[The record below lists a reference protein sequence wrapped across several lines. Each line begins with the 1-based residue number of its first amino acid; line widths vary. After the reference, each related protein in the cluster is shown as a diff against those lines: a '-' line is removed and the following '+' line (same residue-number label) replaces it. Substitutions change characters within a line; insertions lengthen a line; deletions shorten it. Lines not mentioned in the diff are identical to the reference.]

1 MNRTHA
7 CWLIGCLA
15 GALGLALFVP
25 MHAAEVRF
33 TTPEESKTAFEK
45 TVQPLLARHCAGCHN
60 ATKTQGDLDLGTLEI
75 DMKTGN
81 SAGRWAALLERVLN
95 KEMPPPARPQPS
107 DEERRAI
114 VTWIQAELKRA
125 NKSAARR
132 IAHTNGNKVDHAALF
147 DPKNASLPPDAT
159 PRLRRISPEIYA
171 AFLAEMAK
179 NVPGVDNP
187 FSPEAGGTFKD
198 MGAPKID
205 EPVTQL
211 LIRNAIAIAE
221 RIKSKEVNTL
231 LDESKPLTPGAIEA
245 AVQTQ
250 YQRVLGR
257 KANADEVKRLVELMQ
272 RTVRDAGR
280 AKGVHYSLAAV
291 YLLPEAVY
299 RWETGDGKPDE
310 RGLVRLTPRAIA
322 HALAYAVGDRR
333 PDAKLLAEADAGKL
347 ATRDG
352 VAAAMRRLLSD
363 DRVAQPRLMRFFRE
377 YFGYEA
383 AREVFKN
390 DKDNPEHDA
399 RILVEDTDRLV
410 EYLLQ
415 RDKNVLAELLT
426 TNKSFVAYK
435 NGASLK
441 KKRDEAIAKFER
453 EKAANPEKFKN
464 KKMPKVGKA
473 IHEAYN
479 LSDFPD
485 RQPVELPAEQRAG
498 ILTQPAWLV
507 AFSTTDD
514 NHAILRG
521 KWVRERLLGG
531 VVPDLP
537 ITVDA
542 QLPDAPHKT
551 LRQRMAVTQEAYCWK
566 CHIKMNDVGLPFE
579 MFDHFGRFR
588 KAERV
593 LDTEATAKNLDKKGK
608 PLGPVYRETALD
620 AGGLLAQVG
629 VPGLEGKVDNAVA
642 LLHKL
647 AKSEHVEQVFVR
659 HAFRYWLG
667 RNETPHDAGTL
678 QAAHKAYRE
687 SGGSMKALLVALVT
701 SDSFLYRAPVRAE
714 K

>member
-1 MNRTHA
+1 MKIPFALWFAA
-7 CWLIGCLA
+7 CLTA
-15 GALGLALFVP
+15 ALGLALWMP
-25 MHAAEVRF
+25 TQAAELRF
-33 TTPEESKTAFEK
+33 TTAEESKTAYER

-60 ATKTQGDLDLGTLEI
+60 ADKMQGDLDLASLEI
-75 DMKTGN
+75 DMKSGN
-81 SAGRWAALLERVLN
+81 SAGRWAALLERVVN
-95 KEMPPPARPQPS
+95 KENPPRARPQPS

-114 VTWIQAELKRA
+114 VTWIRAELKRA

-132 IAHTNGNKVDHAALF
+132 IAHANGNKVDHAALF
-147 DPKNASLPPDAT
+147 DPKNANLPPDVT

-171 AFLAEMAK
+171 AFLMEVAK
-179 NVPGVDNP
+179 GVPGVDNP
-187 FSPEAGGTFKD
+187 FSPEVGGTFKD

-211 LIRNAIAIAE
+211 LIRNAVAIAE
-221 RIKSKEVNTL
+221 RIKTKEVTTL
-231 LDESKPLTPGAIEA
+231 LDESKPLSDAAIEA
-245 AVQTQ
+245 AVQSQ

-257 KANADEVKRLVELMQ
+257 KANADEVKRLVALMQ
-272 RTVRDAGR
+272 RNVKDAGR
-280 AKGVHYSLAAV
+280 AKGVPYSLAAI

-310 RGLVRLTPRAIA
+310 RGLVRLAPRAIA

-333 PDAKLLAEADAGKL
+333 PDAKLLADADKL

-352 VAAAMRRLLSD
+352 VAAAMRRLLD
-363 DRVAQPRLMRFFRE
+363 DSKMPKPRLMRFFRE

-399 RILVEDTDRLV
+399 RTLVEDTDRLV
-410 EYLLQ
+410 EYILEH
-415 RDKNVLAELLT
+415 DKNVLAELLT

-435 NGASLK
+435 NGASMK
-441 KKRDEAIAKFER
+441 KKRIEALAKYER

-464 KKMPKVGKA
+464 KKPPKVGRE
-473 IHEAYN
+473 IFQAYN

-485 RQPVELPAEQRAG
+485 KQPVELPAEQRAG

-507 AFSTTDD
+507 AFSTADD

-542 QLPDAPHKT
+542 QLPEAPHKT
-551 LRQRMAVTQEAYCWK
+551 LRQRMAVTQESYCWK

-588 KAERV
+588 KSERV
-593 LDTEATAKNLDKKGK
+593 LDAEATAKNVDKKGK
-608 PLGPVYRETALD
+608 SLGPVYRETALD
-620 AGGLLAQVG
+620 AGGLIAQVG
-629 VPGLEGKVDNAVA
+629 VPGLEGKVDNAVG

-647 AKSEHVEQVFVR
+647 AKSEHVEQVFIR
-659 HAFRYWLG
+659 HAFRYWMG
-667 RNETPHDAGTL
+667 RNETLHDAGTL

-687 SGGSMKALLVALVT
+687 SGGSMKAIVIALVS